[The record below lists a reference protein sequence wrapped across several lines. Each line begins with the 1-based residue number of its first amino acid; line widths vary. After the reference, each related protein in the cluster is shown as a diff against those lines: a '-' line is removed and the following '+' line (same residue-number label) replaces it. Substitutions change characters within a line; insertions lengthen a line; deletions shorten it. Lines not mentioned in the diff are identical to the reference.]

1 MAKKSQIFKSFAD
14 LATDM
19 MQQTVKQADNVTRSK
34 RPRIIKTPQVALQKV
49 EYTHPVRRTAEETRI
64 YNA

>member
-14 LATDM
+14 LAADM
-19 MQQTVKQADNVTRSK
+19 MQQTAKQVDNVTRSK
-34 RPRIIKTPQVALQKV
+34 RPRIIKTPQVASQKV
-49 EYTHPVRRTAEETRI
+49 EYTPPVKYTVDEKRI